1 MEVTFPPA
9 CPTLITELPARGSG
23 TGILFVANPLDL
35 GIVEPSDFMPDA
47 NALAAYYKAR
57 TNEELLNLK
66 REGGFTDEAR
76 EIFESEL
83 ARRKLT
89 TRDLKRYVTDSEHRK
104 LVDEARER
112 GGGYQMPGLRF
123 FGRRY
128 LTEADEKANIQL
140 RTKWFTLSGIPLI
153 PIASYRFDC
162 NGISGQQMVIERVPL
177 NWGQVLITWF
187 KTAMVATGIVLVM
200 FGYIWYLEHG
210 KR

>member
-1 MEVTFPPA
+1 MGRCRGRGLRSETLRQNQGGWWAFGSLLGQGYAVPGSCDDHPALDSGGSRRGRKRAILKVTFLL
-9 CPTLITELPARGSG
+9 PTRLSSRSSRPGVRERAFF
-23 TGILFVANPLDL
+23 FVTNPLDL
-35 GIVEPSDFMPDA
+35 GIVEPCDFMPDA

-140 RTKWFTLSGIPLI
+140 R
-153 PIASYRFDC
+153 
-162 NGISGQQMVIERVPL
+162 
-177 NWGQVLITWF
+177 
-187 KTAMVATGIVLVM
+187 
-200 FGYIWYLEHG
+200 
-210 KR
+210 